1 MILVKGTRRETR
13 TPCCFRFQSLDQNSL
28 RSLFFVATDEKSL
41 SVKNV
46 LGLDMMLP
54 PSVFKLRILLANF
67 STQRVELRHNFAVL
81 QDAWRVW
88 RCVRQVVHEKP
99 VDHPWKFFTA
109 EFVTEGYIMSYVR
122 SRASLFILNFFFFLI
137 ARIFILIS
145 TLIFKT
151 LASITVFNRSS
162 FTICVRLQ
170 IHPGLFGS
178 KN

>member
-1 MILVKGTRRETR
+1 MILVKRTRLETR

-67 STQRVELRHNFAVL
+67 STQCVELRHYFAVL

-99 VDHPWKFFTA
+99 VVHLWKFF
-109 EFVTEGYIMSYVR
+109 Y
-122 SRASLFILNFFFFLI
+122 SRIC
-137 ARIFILIS
+137 
-145 TLIFKT
+145 
-151 LASITVFNRSS
+151 NR
-162 FTICVRLQ
+162 
-170 IHPGLFGS
+170 GLHHELCAIKS
-178 KN
+178 ELVYS